1 MIHQAREPDPG
12 RKRGRNNTVWPGHG
26 RAQARPGSDAVRQG
40 FGHYCTQGAPG
51 RGGRPSEQP
60 VCRNHNSAKV
70 FARRQVTGAAPLENA
85 TSENAVML
93 PKLAIGRF
101 DRPSPILSDNGSRFV
116 GRNGSEGEADGNVA
130 ADVPRGRVALEWQ
143 GPDKPPGPA
152 TPGQTAGLSDS
163 TTASRKRS
171 GTGSPDGTPT
181 ITMSAGC
188 TSPLTLTTTRSFSS
202 PRMTFGNKKAAE
214 AIRKRDSR

>member
-26 RAQARPGSDAVRQG
+26 RAQARPGSDAIHQG

-93 PKLAIGRF
+93 PRLAIGRF

-116 GRNGSEGEADGNVA
+116 GRNGSEGGPMGTWQPTFPGEELLW
-130 ADVPRGRVALEWQ
+130 RGKVLTSPQALPP
-143 GPDKPPGPA
+143 PDKRQA
-152 TPGQTAGLSDS
+152 
-163 TTASRKRS
+163 
-171 GTGSPDGTPT
+171 
-181 ITMSAGC
+181 
-188 TSPLTLTTTRSFSS
+188 
-202 PRMTFGNKKAAE
+202 
-214 AIRKRDSR
+214 